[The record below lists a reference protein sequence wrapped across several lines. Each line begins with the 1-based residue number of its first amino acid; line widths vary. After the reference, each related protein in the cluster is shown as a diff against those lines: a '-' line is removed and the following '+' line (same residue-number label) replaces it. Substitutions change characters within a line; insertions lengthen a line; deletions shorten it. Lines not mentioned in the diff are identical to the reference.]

1 MKAALGGRWEPRDRG
16 PPIVESALEDEDE
29 DLLNAFTLM
38 FPGDGVVAAAWQ
50 DDATV
55 APQWDSGGEGGLGRA
70 RSGMSLILP
79 EDEGAQ
85 KSNTF
90 HDVLSFVSPSKRD
103 RIAASLAEFGQVR
116 RSSEVLHAR
125 FSSGR
130 CVSLLLSNCTVVT
143 VTLDADGIAVV
154 DCRIHKGLAA
164 AVEAEVGPGEAL
176 CCAGF
181 LAAGF
186 CVLCSRSAKMILAK
200 PRRNGA
206 ALEEWDASALRTT
219 VTALQH
225 PALQI
230 TVNVDQVNPQP
241 SILHPKP

>member
-1 MKAALGGRWEPRDRG
+1 ME
-16 PPIVESALEDEDE
+16 
-29 DLLNAFTLM
+29 
-38 FPGDGVVAAAWQ
+38 
-50 DDATV
+50 
-55 APQWDSGGEGGLGRA
+55 RA

-116 RSSEVLHAR
+116 RSAEVLHAR

-154 DCRIHKGLAA
+154 DCRIHKGLPPLAWRGVVPNGRTHPFTA
-164 AVEAEVGPGEAL
+164 WCL
-176 CCAGF
+176 C
-181 LAAGF
+181 
-186 CVLCSRSAKMILAK
+186 
-200 PRRNGA
+200 
-206 ALEEWDASALRTT
+206 
-219 VTALQH
+219 
-225 PALQI
+225 
-230 TVNVDQVNPQP
+230 
-241 SILHPKP
+241 